1 MYRCCSNNVL
11 YSVSLP
17 LTMFI
22 FLLTPFDSSSY
33 FYFKSDLSLVW
44 LIKVL
49 HIKNHVRMFQKGRNT
64 FLLRIYFC
72 VYPAFHRGN
81 IVKKMVSRVGS
92 QEKNIKGERQVG
104 HIEELSREGRR
115 VKPAYSEKTYAY
127 HKALPS
133 KNITNLPNTVT
144 PVYNDQLGGQSLCDH
159 YREMV
164 VIRKACVQW
173 PKLLIVIFAP
183 CIKEALFFT

>member
-1 MYRCCSNNVL
+1 MATQRNYLEKGGGSN
-11 YSVSLP
+11 
-17 LTMFI
+17 
-22 FLLTPFDSSSY
+22 
-33 FYFKSDLSLVW
+33 
-44 LIKVL
+44 L
-49 HIKNHVRMFQKGRNT
+49 HILK
-64 FLLRIYFC
+64 
-72 VYPAFHRGN
+72 
-81 IVKKMVSRVGS
+81 
-92 QEKNIKGERQVG
+92 
-104 HIEELSREGRR
+104 
-115 VKPAYSEKTYAY
+115 KTYAY